1 MKLITLEFA
10 GIGSFADQMV
20 IDFERLG
27 SAGLFLVEG
36 PTGSG
41 KSTILD
47 AVVFALYGSVAGA
60 ESDIGRLD
68 SHVRDR
74 SQAPYVELVFEC
86 GGGRYRIRRT
96 PRHQRDKKRGSGTT
110 DDNGSVT
117 LMQVRPESQEISHRA
132 REVGDWVVEHIG
144 LTRSQFASTIVLA
157 QGEFATF
164 LDADTASRA
173 QILEKVFGTKF
184 YKDLEEQLAAMR
196 KAALLERKAAQASVQ
211 EHADRCLGVLG
222 LPPCEQPTRL
232 ARLMPRN
239 FRRPARSSA

>member
-1 MKLITLEFA
+1 MKLISLEFA
-10 GIGSFADQMV
+10 GIGSFADRMV

-86 GGGRYRIRRT
+86 GGGRFRIRRT

-110 DDNGSVT
+110 DDNG
-117 LMQVRPESQEISHRA
+117 
-132 REVGDWVVEHIG
+132 
-144 LTRSQFASTIVLA
+144 
-157 QGEFATF
+157 
-164 LDADTASRA
+164 
-173 QILEKVFGTKF
+173 
-184 YKDLEEQLAAMR
+184 
-196 KAALLERKAAQASVQ
+196 
-211 EHADRCLGVLG
+211 
-222 LPPCEQPTRL
+222 
-232 ARLMPRN
+232 
-239 FRRPARSSA
+239 